1 MPVGL
6 REKLSPY
13 SEPYAEEVD
22 LFAEQSDVRE
32 SVKRNLYTGKT
43 YNSVENIA
51 QFFSERGMPPPSGFV
66 RKLDSN
72 AKAPA
77 PPNAAPVRP
86 SPPIAPK
93 TNVRPQGQLFSA
105 PPRPADERKEAK
117 PPAPVSRFPPPSS
130 PSVPSSARRVPMSG
144 VRSGA
149 TIHHPKYGRGT
160 VLRREGD
167 GEDAKLTISFPGHG
181 LKKIVEKYAGIK
193 VEE

>member
-1 MPVGL
+1 
-6 REKLSPY
+6 
-13 SEPYAEEVD
+13 VD
-22 LFAEQSDVRE
+22 LFAEQCDVRQ

-51 QFFSERGMPPPSGFV
+51 QFFAERGMPPPSGFV
-66 RKLDSN
+66 QKLGGQSKP
-72 AKAPA
+72 ASPA
-77 PPNAAPVRP
+77 PNVAASAAEPRQSPPLPKGGPAPFAKPGSAPSVRP
-86 SPPIAPK
+86 GGPPPGS
-93 TNVRPQGQLFSA
+93 RPTSA
-105 PPRPADERKEAK
+105 R
-117 PPAPVSRFPPPSS
+117 PVSPR
-130 PSVPSSARRVPMSG
+130 G

-149 TIHHPKYGRGT
+149 TIQHPKYGRGV